1 MKTKHLSAIL
11 AVGAITVATT
21 PTVADSA
28 ETPQLNFVC
37 ESSKGVPTTVAQ
49 YAGDDTKLPIFH
61 WKKEVLASK
70 STSSPQQLCNMV
82 SEKLKNYSAQGYD
95 LSKLSFVGTAQ
106 GAMPVICANTAGV
119 AECSKVLLT
128 LSPADQ
134 ADIVAD
140 EVVSGILDKD
150 LPHQKE
156 VVGIDERG
164 VQSFAYQVDFWTL
177 LGLNL
182 KYIGK

>member
-1 MKTKHLSAIL
+1 MKTKCLSAIL
-11 AVGAITVATT
+11 TAGAMTVATT
-21 PTVADSA
+21 SVANSA
-28 ETPQLNFVC
+28 ETPQLNFTC
-37 ESSKGVPTTVAQ
+37 EVSQGVPTTVAQ

-61 WKKEVLASK
+61 WKDEVLASR

-82 SEKLKNYSAQGYD
+82 SEKLESYSAQGYD
-95 LSKLSFVGTAQ
+95 LSKLSFVGTAE
-106 GAMPVICANTAGV
+106 GRLPVICANTAGV
-119 AECSKVLLT
+119 PECSKVLLT
-128 LSPADQ
+128 LAPAQQ

-140 EVVSGILDKD
+140 KVVSGILDKD

-156 VVGIDERG
+156 IVGTNERG
-164 VQSFAYQVDFWTL
+164 VQSFAYQVDFWSL

>member
-1 MKTKHLSAIL
+1 MKTKRLSALIT
-11 AVGAITVATT
+11 VGAITVLA
-21 PTVADSA
+21 PAAANSA
-28 ETPQLNFVC
+28 ETPELSFSC
-37 ESSKGVPTTVAQ
+37 ELTQGVPTTVAQ
-49 YAGDDTKLPIFH
+49 YAKDETKLPIFH
-61 WKKEVLASK
+61 WKDEVLASK
-70 STSSPQQLCNMV
+70 SSSTPQQLCTMV
-82 SEKLKNYSAQGYD
+82 SQKLENYSAQGYD

-106 GAMPVICANTAGV
+106 GGLPVICANTSGV
-119 AECSKVLLT
+119 PECSKVLLT

-156 VVGIDERG
+156 IVGSNDRG
-164 VQSFAYQVDFWTL
+164 VQSFAYQVDFWSL

-182 KYIGK
+182 KYLGK

>member
-1 MKTKHLSAIL
+1 M
-11 AVGAITVATT
+11 TVATT
-21 PTVADSA
+21 SVANSA
-28 ETPQLNFVC
+28 ETPQLNFTC
-37 ESSKGVPTTVAQ
+37 EVSQGVPTTVAQ

-61 WKKEVLASK
+61 WKDEVLASR

-82 SEKLKNYSAQGYD
+82 SDKLENYSAQGYD

-106 GAMPVICANTAGV
+106 GGLPVICANTAGV
-119 AECSKVLLT
+119 PECSKVLLT
-128 LSPADQ
+128 LAPAQQ

-140 EVVSGILDKD
+140 QVVSGILDKD

-156 VVGIDERG
+156 IVGTNERG
-164 VQSFAYQVDFWTL
+164 VQSFAYQVDFWSL